1 MRSRTWAALAAAL
14 LWGSTACATA
24 MGAGRPVLTDDS
36 PQPSEAASVHSEPT
50 SSAAVTR
57 EHYEDAVHRTKDCMA
72 KSSVELVSYGWDPI
86 DQQGPILGYKAAKKV
101 PENEVFE
108 VARKCRAKH
117 LNAVEARFSA
127 NNKALMVPKLMAAV
141 QRCLDGKGVPVT
153 GREKNSSDL
162 LAVVPKDQLMDLLD
176 CVHQNANSLYPGL
189 PIEFP

>member
-1 MRSRTWAALAAAL
+1 
-14 LWGSTACATA
+14 
-24 MGAGRPVLTDDS
+24 
-36 PQPSEAASVHSEPT
+36 
-50 SSAAVTR
+50 
-57 EHYEDAVHRTKDCMA
+57 MA